1 MRVVS
6 SASGIVVAE
15 TFDGRVPDGREL
27 LYEQRFAEEYPY
39 VVHDQIA
46 AGEMREFQ
54 VLGLGYG
61 LGVLVQSSEQ
71 HGTGGNAQTAS
82 SPSAGGYSFADVDRG
97 LEAPVAVA
105 LGYGRIWGE
114 ISHVVDGVNAGTDKT
129 VSQRE
134 GRHRAGE
141 HRVGDTYAE
150 VLLVQMIVWSLG
162 HYG

>member
-54 VLGLGYG
+54 VLGLGYDWACSFN
-61 LGVLVQSSEQ
+61 LRNS
-71 HGTGGNAQTAS
+71 TGPVVMPRPPPLRA
-82 SPSAGGYSFADVDRG
+82 PAGI
-97 LEAPVAVA
+97 A
-105 LGYGRIWGE
+105 LP
-114 ISHVVDGVNAGTDKT
+114 T
-129 VSQRE
+129 
-134 GRHRAGE
+134 
-141 HRVGDTYAE
+141 
-150 VLLVQMIVWSLG
+150 
-162 HYG
+162 